1 MKKTQKLLF
10 LSIFIIGLV
19 ISAMQLLVVN
29 GLTTPYRTFTIDNE
43 RGLVETSDAYVPK
56 GEITLAGNDPL
67 SMPEEVF
74 IDHENYIY
82 ITDSG
87 HSKVFIYDENLN
99 FIDEIEYIESA
110 PGENDGFYAVNS
122 VYVRDNQIYITD
134 SFREKI
140 YIFDREQAL
149 NRTPQFYLWLEDV
162 DASDSLTTGDLF
174 YLNTVV
180 DDVNQPTGEAVYRV
194 NVIGE
199 NADNRIIVEI
209 IDILTDEV
217 VYQKTD
223 RVDFI
228 GKVLTWITA
237 DYQSKTL
244 LRFNFFA
251 SKNEPITI
259 IGKPNAPIFQ
269 EGYPF
274 APQKVVVDQRG
285 NMYITSV
292 QSNNGLIMLNSQ
304 GEFLTFFAGNPIRLP
319 LVDQIRALM
328 LTDIQKQK
336 LRAESKIS
344 IDYISSV
351 AIDEKGFIYTVTSTL
366 EDNVIKK
373 FNVSGKNYFNT
384 NTVGWVGAVDLWVGQ
399 YGNIIVVE
407 DNGWINEYDAKGNLM
422 FTFGVKSAGVAK
434 EGLLVVPSGIA
445 IDQNDRLIVVDRGG
459 KKVQIYEP
467 TAFTDAVHQAMD
479 SYQNGN
485 VEDSINQWK
494 DALGYSTI
502 FDLGH
507 IGLGNGYVRSENYDE
522 ALQEFQYASYR
533 LGMSNTMWQV
543 RQTWLENHLNMVFL
557 VIVIFFTLLGA
568 MKLYDKK
575 TQHITRLKRKI
586 IAFLSKSRTLVELS
600 YLFEFIKHP
609 LDGFY
614 RVKREQHVSAK
625 TATLIYAFLAV
636 VLIMY
641 YTLTNVLFLPYG
653 QINVL
658 YQLMIYAII
667 LSLWVVA
674 NYFVCLISDGE
685 GSFKNVYVST
695 ALSFGPLLL
704 FSPFLILLSNVLTY
718 QEAVFY
724 SIPFTILFIWTA
736 INFFF
741 MIKEIHNYEVGESF
755 NVIFKSIFTM
765 LIMGIFIFVIYSL
778 NSQLFNMT
786 EQIIR
791 EVIQR

>member
-1 MKKTQKLLF
+1 MKKTKKLFF
-10 LSIFIIGLV
+10 LSIFIVGLL
-19 ISAMQLLVVN
+19 ISSLNLLIVN
-29 GLTTPYRTFTIDNE
+29 GITTPYKTFTIDNE
-43 RGLVETSDAYVPK
+43 RGLVQTSDAYVPR
-56 GEITLAGNDPL
+56 GEITSAGDTAL

-87 HSKVFIYDENLN
+87 HSKVFIYDEDLN
-99 FIDEIEYIESA
+99 YVDEIAYIESA

-140 YIFDREQAL
+140 YIFDREQSL

-162 DASDSLTTGDLF
+162 DLSDSLTTGDLF
-174 YLNTVV
+174 YLNTLVG
-180 DDVNQPTGEAVYRV
+180 DVNQPTGEALYRV
-194 NVIGE
+194 NVIGQ
-199 NADNRIIVEI
+199 NADNRDIIEI
-209 IDILTDEV
+209 IDIATDEV

-223 RVDFI
+223 RVDYI
-228 GKVLTWITA
+228 GKVLSWITA

-251 SKNEPITI
+251 SKNEPTTI
-259 IGKPNAPIFQ
+259 IGKPTAPIFQ

-292 QSNNGLIMLNSQ
+292 QSNNGLIMLNSE

-328 LTDIQKQK
+328 LSDIQKEK

-351 AIDEKGFIYTVTSTL
+351 AIDKKGFIYTVTSTL

-399 YGNIIVVE
+399 YGNIVVVE
-407 DNGWINEYDAKGNLM
+407 DNGWINEYDANGNLM
-422 FTFGVKSAGVAK
+422 FTFGIKSSGVAK
-434 EGLLVVPSGIA
+434 EGLLLVPSGIA
-445 IDQNDRLIVVDRGG
+445 VDQNDRLIVVDRGG
-459 KKVQIYEP
+459 RMIQIYEP
-467 TAFTDAVHQAMD
+467 TAFTNAVHQAMTN
-479 SYQNGN
+479 YQNGN
-485 VEDSINQWK
+485 VEDSIDQWNE
-494 DALGYSTI
+494 ALGYSTV

-507 IGLGNGYVRSENYDE
+507 IGLGNGYVRSENYEE

-533 LGMSNTMWQV
+533 IGMSNTMWQV
-543 RQTWLENHLNMVFL
+543 RQTWLEDNLNIVFL
-557 VIVIFFTLLGA
+557 VLVIFFTLLGA
-568 MKLYDKK
+568 IKIYDKK
-575 TQHITRLKRKI
+575 THHVTQVKHKI
-586 IAFLSKSRTLVELS
+586 KDFLSRSRTLVELS
-600 YLFEFIKHP
+600 YLLEFIKHP

-625 TATLIYAFLAV
+625 TATLIYVILAG

-641 YTLTNVLFLPYG
+641 YTVTNVLFLPYG

-667 LSLWVVA
+667 LTLWVIA

-695 ALSFGPLLL
+695 ALSFGPLLV
-704 FSPFLILLSNVLTY
+704 FSPVLILLSNVLTY